1 MHVDGLLAYN
11 LGCGQA
17 EQAAALFQAQRPE
30 LQRVEILNEI
40 MRLLDALLGL
50 VVERG
55 IECLAN
61 LRLN

>member
-11 LGCGQA
+11 LGCSQA
-17 EQAAALFQAQRPE
+17 KQAAALFQAQRPE

-55 IECLAN
+55 IESLAD